1 MDTRSAT
8 AGELQQAAGHYHVH
22 AVGFLW
28 VFDRAERAAPLDGYV
43 LEEREPTLWERW
55 WLGPTEPIRSVHPNA
70 WSTWEWRKML
80 GQPAVFPSSAP
91 TTTDELRIAHNAA
104 IDRGDAAAAARLR
117 AALVARLNT
126 HLTAAFEGGTSLIGA
141 VHRTGARRSFTLFF
155 VAGNIGGDARFS
167 VHAKVAAPPRLSG
180 LPAAPENLE
189 IAGGATWPT
198 SFWRRGQIYS
208 LEAVYRKRPGTE
220 LLTGAWSPGPRRTD
234 APVPV
239 EIARL

>member
-1 MDTRSAT
+1 MDTRSASP
-8 AGELQQAAGHYHVH
+8 GELRQAAAHYHVH

-43 LEEREPTLWERW
+43 LDEREPTLWERW
-55 WLGPTEPIRSVHPNA
+55 WLGPTEPIRSVRPNA
-70 WSTWEWRKML
+70 WATWEWRKML
-80 GQPAVFPSSAP
+80 GQPAVVPTSAP

-104 IDRGDAAAAARLR
+104 VDRGDAAAAARLR
-117 AALVARLNT
+117 AALAARLNV
-126 HLTAAFEGGTSLIGA
+126 HLTAQFEGGTSLLGA

-155 VAGNIGGDARFS
+155 VAGNIAGDARFS
-167 VHAKVAAPPRLSG
+167 VHAKVIAPPRLSG

-189 IAGGATWPT
+189 IAGGPTWPT

-234 APVPV
+234 AAAPV